1 MILTP
6 MNSRAIADPEYLR
19 EAEAQI
25 VVRRAGQPSDIAQ
38 MALYLASA
46 AGSYCTGATYYV
58 DGGWML
64 TWPPV

>member
-6 MNSRAIADPEYLR
+6 MQRQVARDPEYLPW
-19 EAEAQI
+19 AEAQI
-25 VVRRAGQPSDIAQ
+25 PARRAGEPADIAN
-38 MALYLASA
+38 MALFLASDA
-46 AGSYCTGATYYV
+46 ASYCTGSTFFV